1 MTISLPEDKLQ
12 KGKLQCNDLSQS
24 PHVSILQLT
33 KLLGHL
39 TPTIQAALPARLN
52 IRFLQQKQ
60 IQTLKEKDFYLV
72 NTTLNDNSKKE
83 LLWWI
88 KNLEKFFQYGFSS
101 QTGFTSCTPDGCL
114 IDCLVCS
121 SLWKINKWHI
131 NELEVRAVKLVLKNF
146 SRVNTLFQFIY
157 KWATQWL

>member
-1 MTISLPEDKLQ
+1 M
-12 KGKLQCNDLSQS
+12 
-24 PHVSILQLT
+24 SILQLT

-131 NELEVRAVKLVLKNF
+131 NELEVRAVNRKSENGYTVRKDLGNINF
-146 SRVNTLFQFIY
+146 KTAFDYFGVPTSSLNKVADLENCHKGLI
-157 KWATQWL
+157 